1 MELWIRSQDKRTLIN
16 TRRVDIDDK
25 NIIVWDEGRY
35 ADEIYLGS
43 YSSPKRALEVLDE
56 IQRKI
61 ENLYALENCSLEK
74 NSCIEKSL
82 VIDNFNIYQMP
93 KE

>member
-16 TRRVDIDDK
+16 ARRVDIDDK

-61 ENLYALENCSLEK
+61 EDLYALENCSLQK
-74 NSCIEKSL
+74 NSCIEQGL
-82 VIDNFNIYQMP
+82 VMHDLNIYKMP
-93 KE
+93 EK